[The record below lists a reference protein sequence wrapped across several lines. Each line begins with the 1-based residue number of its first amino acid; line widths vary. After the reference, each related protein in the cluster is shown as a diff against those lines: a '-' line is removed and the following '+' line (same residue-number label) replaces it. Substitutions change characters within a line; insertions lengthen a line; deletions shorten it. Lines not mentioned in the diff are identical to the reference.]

1 MNTIVP
7 FNQVKTCLKSA
18 LVRVII
24 TMQKKTHSNCN
35 YFSSETH
42 TLVPCGM
49 GIKYPLRVLENNVLD
64 RTFEPKREE
73 VRGK

>member
-1 MNTIVP
+1 
-7 FNQVKTCLKSA
+7 
-18 LVRVII
+18 
-24 TMQKKTHSNCN
+24 
-35 YFSSETH
+35 
-42 TLVPCGM
+42 M